1 MSTTTMS
8 VTDAF
13 NEYYKLKNKY
23 ESDYNKDKQKLI
35 KNKQMSWKEKRNEFK
50 QLKPKCINCKRPVG
64 TIFSI
69 KHSGEPNDDFRE
81 LKAICGSLSEPCSLN
96 ININA
101 GVTYN
106 MMDHIKELEK
116 DIENYKN
123 EIIEYKNK
131 LLFGYTK
138 TETAVENFDKI
149 KEAINDT
156 SFLLNINYEHLFD
169 VVDNKTTNESI
180 AKLKEEVYI
189 LINEIKMSIKRF
201 DSTGNVQFVRDSI
214 DIYVNQLESKL
225 KELSGLKYKV
235 NLVEFDESEGVY
247 RLIQRKNGIADL
259 EDSYMAPN
267 VINFNYGEIYV
278 GNVGEKQKARTKTGA
293 KKQPIIETSPL
304 DLDNGDETV
313 VGVTVRPTY
322 NDDGTIT
329 WENPEYQAIWNK
341 LSSRYK
347 QTLLNQGNREWLLE
361 TMNKYVK
368 YKKENKPLEFATPSN
383 LIFPP
388 QILEDGKYDFGNQT
402 YNAIFNKQ
410 DKSYQNTLL
419 TLYSE
424 KNGVR
429 NYTMLV
435 DTLNN
440 LIKQEVGFNKYV

>member
-1 MSTTTMS
+1 MS

-35 KNKQMSWKEKRNEFK
+35 KNKQMSWKEKRNEYK

-278 GNVGEKQKARTKTGA
+278 GNVGEKQKARTKPGA
-293 KKQPIIETSPL
+293 KKQLIIETSPL

-429 NYTMLV
+429 DYTMLV

>member
-8 VTDAF
+8 ANDAF

-23 ESDYNKDKQKLI
+23 ESDYNKDKQKII
-35 KNKQMSWKEKRNEFK
+35 KNKQMSWKEKRNEYK

-69 KHSGEPNDDFRE
+69 KHSGNQNDDFRE
-81 LKAICGSLSEPCSLN
+81 LKAICGSLSEPCTLN

-106 MMDHIKELEK
+106 IMDHIKELEK

-138 TETAVENFDKI
+138 TETAVENFDRI

-156 SFLLNINYEHLFD
+156 SFLLNINYEHMFD
-169 VVDNKTTNESI
+169 VVDNKITNESI

-189 LINEIKMSIKRF
+189 LINEIKISIKRF

-214 DIYVNQLESKL
+214 DIYVNQMESKL
-225 KELSGLKYKV
+225 KELSALKYKV

-259 EDSYMAPN
+259 EDSYIAPN

-278 GNVGEKQKARTKTGA
+278 GNVGEKQKARAKTGT
-293 KKQPIIETSPL
+293 KKQLVIETSPL
-304 DLDNGDETV
+304 DKENRDDLGITA
-313 VGVTVRPTY
+313 RPTY

-347 QTLLNQGNREWLLE
+347 QTLLRDGNREWLLQ

-388 QILEDGKYDFGNQT
+388 QVLEDGKYDFGNEI
-402 YNAIFNKQ
+402 YNENFNKQ

-429 NYTMLV
+429 DYTMLV

>member
-8 VTDAF
+8 ANDAF

-23 ESDYNKDKQKLI
+23 ESDYNKDKQKII
-35 KNKQMSWKEKRNEFK
+35 KNKQMSWKEKRNEYK

-64 TIFSI
+64 TIFSV
-69 KHSGEPNDDFRE
+69 KHTGEPNDDFRE
-81 LKAICGSLSEPCSLN
+81 LKAMCGSLSEPCSLN

-106 MMDHIKELEK
+106 IMEHIKELEK

-123 EIIEYKNK
+123 EIIEYKNH

-138 TETAVENFDKI
+138 TETAIENFDRI

-156 SFLLNINYEHLFD
+156 SFLLNINYEHMFD
-169 VVDNKTTNESI
+169 VVDSKITNESI
-180 AKLKEEVYI
+180 VKLKEEVYI
-189 LINEIKMSIKRF
+189 LVNEIKMSIKRF
-201 DSTGNVQFVRDSI
+201 DSTGNVQFIRDSV
-214 DIYVNQLESKL
+214 DIYVNQMESKL
-225 KELSGLKYKV
+225 KELLTLKYKV
-235 NLVEFDESEGVY
+235 NLVEFDDSEGVY
-247 RLIQRKNGIADL
+247 RLTQRKNSIADL
-259 EDSYMAPN
+259 EDSYIAPS
-267 VINFNYGEIYV
+267 VVNFNYGEIYV
-278 GNVGEKQKARTKTGA
+278 GNNNRKQKTTKKPVM
-293 KKQPIIETSPL
+293 KKKLIIETSPL
-304 DLDNGDETV
+304 DKENGDDV
-313 VGVTVRPTY
+313 VITVRPTY

-329 WENPEYQAIWNK
+329 WDNAEYQAIWNK
-341 LSSRYK
+341 LTSKYK
-347 QTLLNQGNREWLLE
+347 QTLLKQSNKEWLLE

-388 QILEDGKYDFGNQT
+388 QILEDGKYDFGNEI
-402 YNAIFNKQ
+402 YNEIFNKQ
-410 DKSYQNTLL
+410 EKSYQKILL

-429 NYTMLV
+429 DYTMLV

>member
-1 MSTTTMS
+1 MS

>member
-1 MSTTTMS
+1 MSTTTIS

-169 VVDNKTTNESI
+169 VVDNKTTNETI

-189 LINEIKMSIKRF
+189 LVNEIKLSIKRF

-388 QILEDGKYDFGNQT
+388 QILEDGNYDFGNEL
-402 YNAIFNKQ
+402 YNENFNNQ

-429 NYTMLV
+429 DYTMLV

-440 LIKQEVGFNKYV
+440 SIKQELGFNKYV

>member
-1 MSTTTMS
+1 MS
-8 VTDAF
+8 VNDAF

-23 ESDYNKDKQKLI
+23 ESDYNKDKQKII
-35 KNKQMSWKEKRNEFK
+35 KNKQMSWKEKRSEFK

-81 LKAICGSLSEPCSLN
+81 LKAICGSLSEPCTLN

-106 MMDHIKELEK
+106 MMEHIKELEK

-138 TETAVENFDKI
+138 TETAVESFDKI

-169 VVDNKTTNESI
+169 VVDNKITNENI

-189 LINEIKMSIKRF
+189 LINEIKMSIKKF
-201 DSTGNVQFVRDSI
+201 DSTGNVQFIRDSV
-214 DIYVNQLESKL
+214 DIYVNQMESKL
-225 KELSGLKYKV
+225 KELINLKYKV
-235 NLVEFDESEGVY
+235 NLVEFDENEGVY

-259 EDSYMAPN
+259 EDSYIAPS

-278 GNVGEKQKARTKTGA
+278 GNVSDKQKARTKPRT
-293 KKQPIIETSPL
+293 KKQLVIETIPL
-304 DLDNGDETV
+304 EKENADETV
-313 VGVTVRPTY
+313 LGVTVRPTY

-347 QTLLNQGNREWLLE
+347 QTLLRDGNREWLLE

-388 QILEDGKYDFGNQT
+388 QILEDGKYDFGNEI
-402 YNAIFNKQ
+402 YNENFNKQ
-410 DKSYQNTLL
+410 AKSYQNTLL
-419 TLYSE
+419 TLYTE

-429 NYTMLV
+429 DYTMLV

>member
-8 VTDAF
+8 ANDGF

-23 ESDYNKDKQKLI
+23 ESDYNKDKQKII
-35 KNKQMSWKEKRNEFK
+35 KNKQMSWKEKRNEYK

-69 KHSGEPNDDFRE
+69 KRSGEANDDFRE
-81 LKAICGSLSEPCSLN
+81 LKAICGSLSEPCTLN

-156 SFLLNINYEHLFD
+156 SFLLNINYEHMFD
-169 VVDNKTTNESI
+169 VVDNKITNESI

-189 LINEIKMSIKRF
+189 LINEIKMSIKQF
-201 DSTGNVQFVRDSI
+201 DSTGNVQFIRDSV
-214 DIYVNQLESKL
+214 DIYVNQMESKL
-225 KELSGLKYKV
+225 KELLTLKYKV

-247 RLIQRKNGIADL
+247 RLIQRKNSIADL
-259 EDSYMAPN
+259 EDSYIAPS
-267 VINFNYGEIYV
+267 VVNFNYGEIYV
-278 GNVGEKQKARTKTGA
+278 GKVGEKQKTIRKTGT
-293 KKQPIIETSPL
+293 KKQLIVETSPL
-304 DLDNGDETV
+304 DKENGDDL
-313 VGVTVRPTY
+313 GITVRPTY

-329 WENPEYQAIWNK
+329 WDNPEYQAVWNK
-341 LSSRYK
+341 LSFKYK
-347 QTLLNQGNREWLLE
+347 QALLRDGNREWLLE

-388 QILEDGKYDFGNQT
+388 QILEDGNYDFGNEL
-402 YNAIFNKQ
+402 YNENFNNQ

-429 NYTMLV
+429 DYTMLV

-440 LIKQEVGFNKYV
+440 SIKQELGFNKYV

>member
-293 KKQPIIETSPL
+293 KKQLIIETSAL

-388 QILEDGKYDFGNQT
+388 QILEDGKYDFGNQS

-429 NYTMLV
+429 DYTMLV

>member
-1 MSTTTMS
+1 MS

-278 GNVGEKQKARTKTGA
+278 GNVGEKQKARTKPGA
-293 KKQPIIETSPL
+293 KKQLIIETSPL

-388 QILEDGKYDFGNQT
+388 QILEDGKYDFGNQA

-429 NYTMLV
+429 DYTMLV

>member
-1 MSTTTMS
+1 MSTPTMS
-8 VTDAF
+8 VNDAF

-23 ESDYNKDKQKLI
+23 ESDYNKDKQKII
-35 KNKQMSWKEKRNEFK
+35 KNKQMSWKEKRSEFK

-81 LKAICGSLSEPCSLN
+81 LKAICGSLSEPCTLN

-106 MMDHIKELEK
+106 MMEHIKELEK

-138 TETAVENFDKI
+138 TETAVESFDKI

-169 VVDNKTTNESI
+169 VVDNKITNENI

-189 LINEIKMSIKRF
+189 LINEIKMSIKKF
-201 DSTGNVQFVRDSI
+201 DSTGNVQFIRDSV
-214 DIYVNQLESKL
+214 DIYVNQMESKL
-225 KELSGLKYKV
+225 KELINLKYKV
-235 NLVEFDESEGVY
+235 NLVEFDENEGVY

-259 EDSYMAPN
+259 EDSYIAPS

-278 GNVGEKQKARTKTGA
+278 GNVSDKQKARTKPRT
-293 KKQPIIETSPL
+293 KKQLVIETIPL
-304 DLDNGDETV
+304 EKENADETV
-313 VGVTVRPTY
+313 LGVTVRPTY

-347 QTLLNQGNREWLLE
+347 QTLLRDGNREWLLE

-388 QILEDGKYDFGNQT
+388 QILEDGKYDFGNEI
-402 YNAIFNKQ
+402 YNENFNKQ
-410 DKSYQNTLL
+410 AKSYQNTLL
-419 TLYSE
+419 TLYTE

-429 NYTMLV
+429 DYTMLV

>member
-8 VTDAF
+8 ATDAF

-23 ESDYNKDKQKLI
+23 ENDYNKDKQKII
-35 KNKQMSWKEKRNEFK
+35 KNKQMSWKEKRNEYK

-81 LKAICGSLSEPCSLN
+81 LKAICGSLSEPCTLN

-156 SFLLNINYEHLFD
+156 SFLLNINYEHMFD
-169 VVDNKTTNESI
+169 VVDNKITNERI
-180 AKLKEEVYI
+180 VKLKEEVYI
-189 LINEIKMSIKRF
+189 LVNEIKMSIKRF

-214 DIYVNQLESKL
+214 DIYVNQMESKL
-225 KELSGLKYKV
+225 KELSSLKYNV

-247 RLIQRKNGIADL
+247 RLIQRKNSIADL
-259 EDSYMAPN
+259 EDSYIAPS
-267 VINFNYGEIYV
+267 VVNFNYGEIYV
-278 GNVGEKQKARTKTGA
+278 GKVGEKQKTIRKTGT
-293 KKQPIIETSPL
+293 KKQPIVETGPL
-304 DLDNGDETV
+304 DLDNAYETV

-329 WENPEYQAIWNK
+329 WDNPEYQAVWNK

-347 QTLLNQGNREWLLE
+347 QTLLKEGNREWLLE

-388 QILEDGKYDFGNQT
+388 QILEDGKYDFGNEI
-402 YNAIFNKQ
+402 YNANFNKQ

-419 TLYSE
+419 TLYTE
-424 KNGVR
+424 KNGIR
-429 NYTMLV
+429 DYTMLV

>member
-180 AKLKEEVYI
+180 VKLKEEVYI

-278 GNVGEKQKARTKTGA
+278 GKVGEKQKTIKKTGT
-293 KKQPIIETSPL
+293 KKQLIIETSPL

-388 QILEDGKYDFGNQT
+388 QILEDGKYDFGNQA

-429 NYTMLV
+429 DYTMLV

>member
-278 GNVGEKQKARTKTGA
+278 GNVGEKQKARTKPGA

-304 DLDNGDETV
+304 DLDNGNETV

-388 QILEDGKYDFGNQT
+388 QILEDGKYDFGNQA

-429 NYTMLV
+429 DYTMLV

>member
-8 VTDAF
+8 ANDAF

-23 ESDYNKDKQKLI
+23 ESDYNKDKQKII
-35 KNKQMSWKEKRNEFK
+35 KNKQMSWKEKRSEFK

-81 LKAICGSLSEPCSLN
+81 LKAICGSLSEPCTLN

-169 VVDNKTTNESI
+169 VVDNKITNETI

-189 LINEIKMSIKRF
+189 LINEIKMSINKF
-201 DSTGNVQFVRDSI
+201 DSTGNVQFIRDSV
-214 DIYVNQLESKL
+214 DIYVNQMDSKL
-225 KELSGLKYKV
+225 KELLNLKYKV

-259 EDSYMAPN
+259 EDSYIAPS

-278 GNVGEKQKARTKTGA
+278 GKVSDKQKARTKPGT
-293 KKQPIIETSPL
+293 KKQLVIENRPL
-304 DLDNGDETV
+304 EKENTDETV

-347 QTLLNQGNREWLLE
+347 QTLLRDGNREWLLE

-368 YKKENKPLEFATPSN
+368 YKKDNKPLEFATPSN

-388 QILEDGKYDFGNQT
+388 HILEDGKYDFGNEI
-402 YNAIFNKQ
+402 YNENFNKQ
-410 DKSYQNTLL
+410 DKAYQNTLL
-419 TLYSE
+419 TLYTE

-429 NYTMLV
+429 DYTMLV

-440 LIKQEVGFNKYV
+440 LIKQQVGFNKYV

>member
-8 VTDAF
+8 ANDAF

-23 ESDYNKDKQKLI
+23 ESDYNKDKQKII
-35 KNKQMSWKEKRNEFK
+35 KNKQMSWKEKRNEYK

-69 KHSGEPNDDFRE
+69 KRSGEANDDFRE
-81 LKAICGSLSEPCSLN
+81 LKAICGSLTEPCSLN

-106 MMDHIKELEK
+106 IMEHIKELEK

-131 LLFGYTK
+131 LLFGYTE
-138 TETAVENFDKI
+138 TETALENFDRI

-156 SFLLNINYEHLFD
+156 SFLLNMNYEHMFD
-169 VVDNKTTNESI
+169 VVDSKITNESI
-180 AKLKEEVYI
+180 VKLKEEVYI
-189 LINEIKMSIKRF
+189 LVNEIKMSIKRF

-214 DIYVNQLESKL
+214 DIYVNQMVSKL
-225 KELSGLKYKV
+225 KELLNLKYKV
-235 NLVEFDESEGVY
+235 NLVEFDDYEGVY
-247 RLIQRKNGIADL
+247 RLMQRKNSIADL
-259 EDSYMAPN
+259 EDSYIAPS
-267 VINFNYGEIYV
+267 VVNFNYGEIYV
-278 GNVGEKQKARTKTGA
+278 SNSVKQKTRTKLS
-293 KKQPIIETSPL
+293 KKKKLIIETSPL
-304 DLDNGDETV
+304 DEENAAELV
-313 VGVTVRPTY
+313 IMVRPTY

-329 WENPEYQAIWNK
+329 WENPEFQAIWNK
-341 LSSRYK
+341 LTPRYK
-347 QTLLNQGNREWLLE
+347 QTLLRNGNREWLLE

-388 QILEDGKYDFGNQT
+388 QILEDGKYDFGNEI
-402 YNAIFNKQ
+402 YNEIFNKQ
-410 DKSYQNTLL
+410 EKSYQNTLL

-429 NYTMLV
+429 DYTMLV

>member
-8 VTDAF
+8 ATDAF

-23 ESDYNKDKQKLI
+23 ESDYNKDKQKII

-81 LKAICGSLSEPCSLN
+81 LKAICGSLSEPCTLN

-169 VVDNKTTNESI
+169 VVDNKITNENI

-189 LINEIKMSIKRF
+189 LINEIKMSIKKF
-201 DSTGNVQFVRDSI
+201 DSSGNVQFIRDSV
-214 DIYVNQLESKL
+214 DIYVNQMESKL
-225 KELSGLKYKV
+225 KELINLKYKV
-235 NLVEFDESEGVY
+235 NLVEFDENEGVY

-259 EDSYMAPN
+259 EDSYIAPS

-278 GNVGEKQKARTKTGA
+278 GNVSDKQKARTKPRT
-293 KKQPIIETSPL
+293 KKQLVIETIPL
-304 DLDNGDETV
+304 EKENADEAV
-313 VGVTVRPTY
+313 LGVTVRPTY

-347 QTLLNQGNREWLLE
+347 QTLLRDGNREWLLE

-388 QILEDGKYDFGNQT
+388 QILEDGKYDFGNEI
-402 YNAIFNKQ
+402 YNENFNKQ
-410 DKSYQNTLL
+410 AKSYQNTLL
-419 TLYSE
+419 TLYTE

-429 NYTMLV
+429 DYTMLV

>member
-8 VTDAF
+8 ATDAF

-23 ESDYNKDKQKLI
+23 ESDYNKDKQKII
-35 KNKQMSWKEKRNEFK
+35 KNKQMSWKEKRNEYK

-81 LKAICGSLSEPCSLN
+81 LKAICGSLSEPCTLN

-156 SFLLNINYEHLFD
+156 SFLLNINYEHMFD

-189 LINEIKMSIKRF
+189 LVNEIKMSIKKF

-214 DIYVNQLESKL
+214 DIYVNQMESKL
-225 KELSGLKYKV
+225 KELSSLKYKV
-235 NLVEFDESEGVY
+235 NLVEFDEYEGVY

-259 EDSYMAPN
+259 EDSYIPPS
-267 VINFNYGEIYV
+267 VVNFNYGEIYV
-278 GNVGEKQKARTKTGA
+278 GNVGEKQKTRTKLTT
-293 KKQPIIETSPL
+293 KKKLIIEATPL
-304 DLDNGDETV
+304 DKENRDDLGI
-313 VGVTVRPTY
+313 TVRPTY

-329 WENPEYQAIWNK
+329 WENPEYQAIWNR
-341 LSSRYK
+341 LSPKYK
-347 QTLLNQGNREWLLE
+347 QILLKQGNKEWLLE

-368 YKKENKPLEFATPSN
+368 YKKENKPLDFATPSN

-388 QILEDGKYDFGNQT
+388 EVLEDGKYDFGNEI
-402 YNAIFNKQ
+402 YNDIFNKQ

-419 TLYSE
+419 TLYNE
-424 KNGVR
+424 KNGVKD
-429 NYTMLV
+429 YTMLV
-435 DTLNN
+435 DALNN

>member
-8 VTDAF
+8 ATDAF

-23 ESDYNKDKQKLI
+23 ESDYNKDKQKII
-35 KNKQMSWKEKRNEFK
+35 KNKQMSWKEKRNEYK

-69 KHSGEPNDDFRE
+69 KHSGNQNDDFRE
-81 LKAICGSLSEPCSLN
+81 LKAICGSLSEPCTLN

-106 MMDHIKELEK
+106 IMDHIKELEK

-138 TETAVENFDKI
+138 TETAVENFDRI

-156 SFLLNINYEHLFD
+156 SFLFNINYEHMFD
-169 VVDNKTTNESI
+169 VVDNKITNENI

-189 LINEIKMSIKRF
+189 LINEIKMSIKKF

-214 DIYVNQLESKL
+214 DIYVNQMESKL
-225 KELSGLKYKV
+225 KELSALKYKV

-259 EDSYMAPN
+259 EDSYIAPN

-278 GNVGEKQKARTKTGA
+278 GNVGEKQKARAKTGT
-293 KKQPIIETSPL
+293 KKQLVIETSPL
-304 DLDNGDETV
+304 NKENAAETGIV
-313 VGVTVRPTY
+313 VTARPTY

-347 QTLLNQGNREWLLE
+347 QTLLRDGNREWLLE

-388 QILEDGKYDFGNQT
+388 QILEDGKYDFGNEI
-402 YNAIFNKQ
+402 YNENFNKQ
-410 DKSYQNTLL
+410 NKSYQNTLL

-429 NYTMLV
+429 DYTMLV

>member
-1 MSTTTMS
+1 MSAN
-8 VTDAF
+8 DGF

-23 ESDYNKDKQKLI
+23 ESDYNKDKQKII
-35 KNKQMSWKEKRNEFK
+35 KNKQMSWKEKRNEYK

-69 KHSGEPNDDFRE
+69 KRSGEANDDFRE

-106 MMDHIKELEK
+106 IMEHIKELEK

-131 LLFGYTK
+131 LLFGYT
-138 TETAVENFDKI
+138 TAEIVVEKFDKI

-156 SFLLNINYEHLFD
+156 SFLLNINYEHMFD
-169 VVDNKTTNESI
+169 VMDNKITNESI
-180 AKLKEEVYI
+180 VKLKEEVYI

-214 DIYVNQLESKL
+214 DIYVNQMESKL
-225 KELSGLKYKV
+225 KELLTLKYKV

-259 EDSYMAPN
+259 EDSYTAPS

-278 GNVGEKQKARTKTGA
+278 GNNSGKQKAIRKTGT
-293 KKQPIIETSPL
+293 KKQLIVESSSL
-304 DLDNGDETV
+304 DKENDDDIV
-313 VGVTVRPTY
+313 ITVRPTF

-329 WENPEYQAIWNK
+329 WENPEFQAIWNK
-341 LSSRYK
+341 LSFKYK
-347 QTLLNQGNREWLLE
+347 QMLLRDGNREWLLE

-383 LIFPP
+383 LTFPP
-388 QILEDGKYDFGNQT
+388 QILEDGKYDFGNEV
-402 YNAIFNKQ
+402 YNEFFNKQ
-410 DKSYQNTLL
+410 EKSYQKILL
-419 TLYSE
+419 TLYNE

-429 NYTMLV
+429 DYTMLV
-435 DTLNN
+435 NALNN
-440 LIKQEVGFNKYV
+440 LIKQDVGFNKYV